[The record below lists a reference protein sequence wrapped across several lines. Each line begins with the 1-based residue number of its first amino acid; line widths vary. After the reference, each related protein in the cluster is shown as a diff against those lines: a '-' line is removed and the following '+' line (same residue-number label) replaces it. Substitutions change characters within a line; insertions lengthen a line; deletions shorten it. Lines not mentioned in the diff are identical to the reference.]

1 MGRLDEQAKKRIV
14 ELRKA
19 GLSFRKIKKVLELN
33 NIRVTPQAVY
43 LFLKRKNIEPE
54 QVAGFSVPLAAGGG
68 RKADGERTAWEEQQ
82 LWNLLHENGPDLSKH
97 RDPQTSERQH
107 DPSLRSSA
115 QPAGCARSPES
126 LDSKE
131 GIKIVSVTSLYEDSQ
146 QFGKASAPM
155 GPPLRVQLQAQPQPK
170 SSDCAVSSGNQPSMS
185 ASRPTSGLPVQA
197 PPPNQLNSRGRA
209 PFALPRNP
217 ALIVRKKIVDRAIHL
232 QKKVTIQNGH
242 SVSSS
247 AAVLPFLV
255 EVQSSGQTPRI
266 TQTALPPSRIL
277 NAYVKDVSTQTE
289 TAALSCAHNNSS
301 PLWNGQILTS
311 PHSTGV
317 SSQVLTEKL
326 EAVHSGVQKLT
337 QALNAIA
344 ERQRCMERQ
353 QEQQQRFQQEVLMTL
368 QQLSSTLSHS
378 QVPTLGHSQ
387 PSRSQNCIPY
397 GNMPDPTPAMPSF
410 GEFKMELL

>member
-232 QKKVTIQNGH
+232 QKKV
-242 SVSSS
+242 
-247 AAVLPFLV
+247 
-255 EVQSSGQTPRI
+255 
-266 TQTALPPSRIL
+266 
-277 NAYVKDVSTQTE
+277 KDVSTQTE

>member
-43 LFLKRKNIEPE
+43 LFLKRKNVEPESE
-54 QVAGFSVPLAAGGG
+54 QVAGPSVPLAAGGG
-68 RKADGERTAWEEQQ
+68 RKADVERPAWEEQQ
-82 LWNLLHENGPDLSKH
+82 LWNLMHENSADLSKG
-97 RDPQTSERQH
+97 RELQGPT
-107 DPSLRSSA
+107 PSSST
-115 QPAGCARSPES
+115 QPAARSGS
-126 LDSKE
+126 LGNPDSKE
-131 GIKIVSVTSLYEDSQ
+131 GIKIVSVTSLYEDSR

-155 GPPLRVQLQAQPQPK
+155 GPPLRVQLQALPQPK
-170 SSDCAVSSGNQPSMS
+170 SSDCAASSGNQPSMS
-185 ASRPTSGLPVQA
+185 ASRPAPVLPVHS
-197 PPPNQLNSRGRA
+197 PPPNQLNSRGRM

-232 QKKVTIQNGH
+232 QKKVNIQNGQ
-242 SVSSS
+242 SVS
-247 AAVLPFLV
+247 PFLV
-255 EVQSSGQTPRI
+255 EVPSPGQSARL
-266 TQTALPPSRIL
+266 TQAGLPASCLL
-277 NAYVKDVSTQTE
+277 NAHVKDVSTQTDV
-289 TAALSCAHNNSS
+289 ASPSCAHANPS
-301 PLWNGQILTS
+301 PLWSGRVLPPPQ
-311 PHSTGV
+311 PTGA
-317 SSQVLTEKL
+317 SCQLLTEKI
-326 EAVHSGVQKLT
+326 EAVHTGVQKLT

-344 ERQRCMERQ
+344 ERQCCMERQ

-378 QVPTLGHSQ
+378 QVPPLGHGQS
-387 PSRSQNCIPY
+387 PLNQNCIPY

>member
-43 LFLKRKNIEPE
+43 LFLKRKNVEPESE
-54 QVAGFSVPLAAGGG
+54 QVAGPSVPLAAGGG
-68 RKADGERTAWEEQQ
+68 RKADVERPAWEEQQ
-82 LWNLLHENGPDLSKH
+82 LWNLMHENSADLSKG
-97 RDPQTSERQH
+97 RELQGPT
-107 DPSLRSSA
+107 PSSST
-115 QPAGCARSPES
+115 QPAARSGS
-126 LDSKE
+126 LGNPDSKE
-131 GIKIVSVTSLYEDSQ
+131 GIKIVSVTSLYEDSR

-155 GPPLRVQLQAQPQPK
+155 GPPLRVQLQALPQPK
-170 SSDCAVSSGNQPSMS
+170 SSDCAASSGNQPSMS
-185 ASRPTSGLPVQA
+185 ASRPAPVLPVHS
-197 PPPNQLNSRGRA
+197 PPPNQLNSRGRM

-232 QKKVTIQNGH
+232 QKKV
-242 SVSSS
+242 
-247 AAVLPFLV
+247 
-255 EVQSSGQTPRI
+255 
-266 TQTALPPSRIL
+266 
-277 NAYVKDVSTQTE
+277 KDVSTQTDV
-289 TAALSCAHNNSS
+289 ASPSCAHANPS
-301 PLWNGQILTS
+301 PLWSGRVLPPPQ
-311 PHSTGV
+311 PTGA
-317 SSQVLTEKL
+317 SCQLLTEKI
-326 EAVHSGVQKLT
+326 EAVHTGVQKLT

-344 ERQRCMERQ
+344 ERQCCMERQ

-378 QVPTLGHSQ
+378 QVPPLGHGQS
-387 PSRSQNCIPY
+387 PLNQNCIPY